1 MTNWVDDFG
10 FSAIDEDT
18 YKKQVIAESQPQV
31 LPADKDD
38 LTLLELKIDKKLDD
52 LRNMEKKIDKL
63 LNLVYSQETV
73 VEERKL
79 YADALADKKVKA
91 LSEVILPLL
100 DSLYRTQNQ
109 AYIHWPNRGPIIQKQ
124 KDKVQA
130 ILDGSY
136 FKDGSPSS

>member
-109 AYIHWPNRGPIIQKQ
+109 AYISIGQIADQLFKNKKIKYKQ
-124 KDKVQA
+124 
-130 ILDGSY
+130 
-136 FKDGSPSS
+136 F